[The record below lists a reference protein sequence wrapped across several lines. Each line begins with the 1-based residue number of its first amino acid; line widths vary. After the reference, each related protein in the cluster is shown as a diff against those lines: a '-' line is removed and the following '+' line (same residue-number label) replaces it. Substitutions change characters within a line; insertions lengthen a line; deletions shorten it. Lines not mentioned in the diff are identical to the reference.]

1 MAHVV
6 NLIVQV
12 MLASLDEA
20 RDPDEE
26 DYFVPNKHL
35 PFHYDPNNDADLL
48 ELEQEQDDDENAKN
62 DDLELDEEAEK
73 LLNEFSG
80 LSPVK
85 KKIVSSPQ
93 WRKQF
98 HTIAKG
104 AFGNLKAPSGKPLCT
119 LMVIR
124 DVAT

>member
-1 MAHVV
+1 MAHVL

-80 LSPVK
+80 LSPVNK
-85 KKIVSSPQ
+85 LHETEENSIISSVAEAVSYNCQ
-93 WRKQF
+93 GGLW
-98 HTIAKG
+98 
-104 AFGNLKAPSGKPLCT
+104 
-119 LMVIR
+119 
-124 DVAT
+124 